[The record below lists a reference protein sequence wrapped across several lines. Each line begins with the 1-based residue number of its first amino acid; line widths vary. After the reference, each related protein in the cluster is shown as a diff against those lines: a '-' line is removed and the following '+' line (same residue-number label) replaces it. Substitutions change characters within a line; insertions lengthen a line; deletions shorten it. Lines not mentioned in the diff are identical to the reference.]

1 MDVKQYKDSI
11 KQIVDATNNEFLL
24 QNWEQ
29 QLKRD
34 TNKKEELSVEE
45 WALVEEGIL
54 DYNNGNVITLE
65 EFISKNNVG
74 FAGNYYK
81 HC

>member
-1 MDVKQYKDSI
+1 MDINQYKNSI
-11 KQIVDATNNEFLL
+11 KQIVDATSNEFLL

-34 TNKKEELSVEE
+34 INKKEDLSVEE

-65 EFISKNNVG
+65 EFINK
-74 FAGNYYK
+74 K
-81 HC
+81 